1 VAGLPAR
8 TLALIPISQ
17 RLLLSMSEN
26 CLAHR
31 VSLLIIRRQNQK
43 KNKKRKKTRETTA
56 TKCPTIDPFA
66 DLHLNCLSRM
76 NGENKKSEGNAI
88 YRQIP
93 KNRRGKGNPALTN
106 EIDGES
112 NALVIPNQL
121 TGQKGKVGE
130 NPLNGKELAGGKR
143 KFGQGSE
150 KLRKYLALDKLEGVF
165 LEDNCI

>member
-1 VAGLPAR
+1 MQFTDR
-8 TLALIPISQ
+8 S
-17 RLLLSMSEN
+17 
-26 CLAHR
+26 
-31 VSLLIIRRQNQK
+31 QK
-43 KNKKRKKTRETTA
+43 K
-56 TKCPTIDPFA
+56 
-66 DLHLNCLSRM
+66 
-76 NGENKKSEGNAI
+76 
-88 YRQIP
+88 
-93 KNRRGKGNPALTN
+93 RRGKGNPALTN